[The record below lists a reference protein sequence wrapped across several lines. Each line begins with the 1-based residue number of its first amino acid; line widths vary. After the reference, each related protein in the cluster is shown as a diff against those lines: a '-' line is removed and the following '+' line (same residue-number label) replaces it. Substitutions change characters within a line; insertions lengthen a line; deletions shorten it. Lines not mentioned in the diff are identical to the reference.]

1 MEHVSSRKN
10 HYENSLLRPAI
21 TFKFWNFSYM
31 NPFMNNAIVLTVEP
45 LIDSKALPQRF
56 DTAMNFSRMWFQTL

>member
-1 MEHVSSRKN
+1 
-10 HYENSLLRPAI
+10 
-21 TFKFWNFSYM
+21 
-31 NPFMNNAIVLTVEP
+31 MNNAIVLTVEP